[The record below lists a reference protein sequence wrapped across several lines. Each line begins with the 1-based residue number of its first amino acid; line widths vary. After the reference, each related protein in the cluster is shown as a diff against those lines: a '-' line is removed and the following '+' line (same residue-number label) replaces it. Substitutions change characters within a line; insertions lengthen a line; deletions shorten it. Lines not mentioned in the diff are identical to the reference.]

1 MVAKL
6 IKTLVS
12 GSEPIFHITP
22 RFFKLIFELF
32 MRKFDVFAKDWSL
45 DQSNNSVQLQDLQC
59 LNDMVSTIESIV
71 DCIPEKWNRQ
81 AFDLIVGTSISD
93 FVIETCLEVVKDQD
107 LIDYERIQFNQET
120 VFLQGKDQQNHSAK
134 SGKGLKG
141 SNPNEEVD
149 AFLKEDLPLTI
160 IEERNAGQQGQ
171 NFSRENHKGLID
183 AEFERVQSGKSLS
196 EKYIEGNIN
205 LILRIIRL
213 FNKSTREVYSNHLY
227 LQMKKHIWYDKI
239 GSYDFLAKSMGG
251 LVFRKEILAMH
262 SNFLIFHFNHIISDR
277 MHHTSSTTI
286 RDHELPEIYY
296 QGDAFQL
303 ILYEIEMIIK
313 LVITLQRENKKVE
326 QRVTDSELCAALKI
340 FNHDFVKKYVTDGVL
355 KMLLKY
361 VSGLKYVCFDE
372 KILGTFSN
380 QVNALSNALSLCYD
394 DLLYILDTEKKEIR
408 SDSKF
413 N

>member
-1 MVAKL
+1 
-6 IKTLVS
+6 
-12 GSEPIFHITP
+12 
-22 RFFKLIFELF
+22 
-32 MRKFDVFAKDWSL
+32 
-45 DQSNNSVQLQDLQC
+45 
-59 LNDMVSTIESIV
+59 
-71 DCIPEKWNRQ
+71 
-81 AFDLIVGTSISD
+81 
-93 FVIETCLEVVKDQD
+93 
-107 LIDYERIQFNQET
+107 
-120 VFLQGKDQQNHSAK
+120 
-134 SGKGLKG
+134 
-141 SNPNEEVD
+141 
-149 AFLKEDLPLTI
+149 
-160 IEERNAGQQGQ
+160 
-171 NFSRENHKGLID
+171 
-183 AEFERVQSGKSLS
+183 VQSGKSLS

-239 GSYDFLAKSMGG
+239 GSYDFLTKSIGG
-251 LVFRKEILAMH
+251 LVFRKEILSMH

-277 MHHTSSTTI
+277 MHHTSNTTI

-296 QGDAFQL
+296 QGEAFEL
-303 ILYEIEMIIK
+303 ILYEIEMIMK

-326 QRVTDSELCAALKI
+326 QRVADPELSKAIKT

-380 QVNALSNALSLCYD
+380 QVNALSNALSVCYD

-408 SDSKF
+408 ADQKF
-413 N
+413 NQEQSFNLLYLLLMKFSLRKTPQCLIQAEQNA